1 MKSIQMKKISTT
13 NILTKIFKKTTNKK
27 VKKKVATKIANK
39 PKTKV
44 SKKNIPVKKT
54 TKKITP
60 VKKTVKKI
68 GKNLK
73 RVTAKPIPQKVEVK
87 NDNLRIS
94 KSNEVKP
101 EIIKVKKQ
109 DTEKKEYKV
118 KDYVVYPKH
127 GVGQIT
133 EFKKVTIGGIDIE
146 TYVLRFEKDKASGM
160 VPVNKQSHLR
170 PLASINQ
177 VNKCISILKSKPKIK
192 RSMWSRRAQE
202 YESKISSGKIYELA
216 EVVRDLNK
224 GDDLMVDQSYSERQ
238 LFEKAYERILSEF
251 QIVMGVSLEDTQKKL
266 DKALKRNLEEQVKII
281 AAPTKVVEPEAT
293 GAMPAEENITD
304 TEN

>member
-1 MKSIQMKKISTT
+1 MSKISLK
-13 NILTKIFKKTTNKK
+13 NILKKTFKKNSTKKKAKK
-27 VKKKVATKIANK
+27 VKKKL
-39 PKTKV
+39 P
-44 SKKNIPVKKT
+44 KKT
-54 TKKITP
+54 AN
-60 VKKTVKKI
+60 
-68 GKNLK
+68 KNLK
-73 RVTAKPIPQKVEVK
+73 AKTSKIKKVKAKKPIKKNVVSTTEVK
-87 NDNLRIS
+87 TDNLRIS

-101 EIIKVKKQ
+101 EIKKVKKQ
-109 DTEKKEYKV
+109 ESEKKEYKV
-118 KDYVVYPKH
+118 KDFIVYPKH

-133 EFKKVTIGGIDIE
+133 EFKKINIGGIDVE
-146 TYVLRFEKDKASGM
+146 TYVIKFDKDKANGM

-170 PLASINQ
+170 SLATINQ

-251 QIVMGVSLEDTQKKL
+251 KIVLGVSLEDTQKKL
-266 DKALKRNLEEQVKII
+266 DKALKRNLASNQQPE
-281 AAPTKVVEPEAT
+281 TVVT
-293 GAMPAEENITD
+293 TQKTSTNDLPAEEPIAETD
-304 TEN
+304 EADDSVDPVEE